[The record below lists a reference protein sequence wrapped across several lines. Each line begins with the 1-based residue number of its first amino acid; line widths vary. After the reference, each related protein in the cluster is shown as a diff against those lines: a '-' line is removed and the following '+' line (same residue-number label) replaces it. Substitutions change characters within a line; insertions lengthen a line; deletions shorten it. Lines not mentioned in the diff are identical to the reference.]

1 MRGIKLIVAVAVTM
15 LAASATASAACD
27 LTISNGPQSGIT
39 EGPTGTF
46 TSTADSAVL
55 DVGTLED
62 RLSVGNA
69 NVNVGTVSVPAVGQP
84 DRQQRGHLV
93 DARTR

>member
-1 MRGIKLIVAVAVTM
+1 MRGVKLIVGVAVTM

-27 LTISNGPQSGIT
+27 LTISNGPQAGIT

-55 DVGTLED
+55 DVGTLTD

-69 NVNVGTVSVPAVGQP
+69 NVNVGLNRRGLNGATARPCLSSVKP
-84 DRQQRGHLV
+84 
-93 DARTR
+93 

>member
-1 MRGIKLIVAVAVTM
+1 MRGVKLIVAVAVTM
-15 LAASATASAACD
+15 LAATATASAACD
-27 LTISNGPQSGIT
+27 LTISNGPQAGIT

-55 DVGTLED
+55 DVGTLND

-69 NVNVGTVSVPAVGQP
+69 NVN
-84 DRQQRGHLV
+84 QRLV
-93 DARTR
+93 R